1 MRFPSLTRSSI
12 PLLAALA
19 LATPVVA
26 GAQGVERPRLP
37 LRTALNELSAF
48 RAEYQEAFNKGDH
61 AAVAAMYAPDATLIT
76 AEGQQFTGREAI
88 GKALFADSTAGTM
101 KLESDTT
108 RVVGHTAWDIGRVTV
123 GDKSSRYLVVL
134 RRGLKEWQLASV
146 AVVPERGDAMGS
158 K

>member
-1 MRFPSLTRSSI
+1 MRFLSLTRSSI

-26 GAQGVERPRLP
+26 GAQGVEQPRLP

-48 RAEYQEAFNKGDH
+48 RAEYQEAVNKGDH
-61 AAVAAMYAPDATLIT
+61 AAVLRMYTPDATVIG
-76 AEGQQFTGREAI
+76 ADGQHATGREAI
-88 GKALFADSTAGTM
+88 GKMLFSDSAGATM

-108 RVVGHTAWDIGRVTV
+108 HVVGHTAWDVGRVTI

-134 RRGLKEWQLASV
+134 RRDLKEWHLASV

>member
-1 MRFPSLTRSSI
+1 MRFLSLTRSSI

-48 RAEYQEAFNKGDH
+48 RAEYQEAVNKGDH
-61 AAVAAMYAPDATLIT
+61 AAVIAMYMPDASLIT
-76 AEGQQFTGREAI
+76 ADGKEYTGREAI
-88 GKALFADSTAGTM
+88 GRALFADSAAGSF

-108 RVVGHTAWDIGRVTV
+108 KVVGHTAWDIGRLTV